1 MTNDKLTGSFY
12 TPHNLVNYMVD
23 YVSKRI
29 CPRTILEPA
38 AGDGRFISPLFKFNV
53 PITAVEL
60 EEEKAKDLR
69 KKWGDL
75 CTIVD
80 GDFLKFSLEHETK
93 FDLIIGNPP
102 YITKKMMIK
111 EQCDRSFNLVN
122 QFSLN
127 ASLFQN
133 MWVSFL
139 LASIKLLSP
148 TGAIFFVLPFE
159 FLQVQYAEKL
169 RIFLEKKFN
178 TIEIT
183 TFEDRVFTDIEQD
196 VCLVYFSNEES
207 AKPFIRYT
215 TLKNDTNT
223 TETFSSIIMRNKP
236 LKKWSNCILNDEETE
251 ALQKIA
257 LKYPQIGS
265 VGDISP
271 GIVTGANN
279 FFIRSEKNIE
289 KFGLNSSNALPILMK
304 SSAVPPLLLFTKK
317 DFLSITA
324 KEIPTYVLNL
334 KTLQRSEFSL
344 ALSAHI
350 KYGKKKEI
358 HTRYKCKSRKRWFD
372 VPIVEN
378 GAVCFF
384 KRFHIL
390 PRVIVNQADVHTTD
404 ISYNIRFYS
413 SYKASSFAFCFYNS
427 LTLALCE
434 YNGRFYGGGVG
445 ELTPS
450 EFKALHIPYKD
461 ISDEKVLVLDK
472 MIRAQEDIQ
481 KIVSYVDSI
490 VLFDLPEESVKM
502 LQAIRTR
509 YISRRMKTIA
519 KAQNENN

>member
-29 CPRTILEPA
+29 CPRTILEPS
-38 AGDGRFISPLFKFNV
+38 AGDGRFISPLLKFNA
-53 PITAVEL
+53 PITAIEF
-60 EEEKAKDLR
+60 EEGKVKGLTEKF
-69 KKWGDL
+69 GDL
-75 CTIVD
+75 CTILD
-80 GDFLKFSLEHETK
+80 SDFLEFSLKHGTK

-102 YITKKMMIK
+102 YITKKMMPK
-111 EQCDRSFNLVN
+111 EQCDRSFKLVN

-127 ASLFQN
+127 GSLFQN

-148 TGAIFFVLPFE
+148 AGAIFFVLPFE

-169 RIFLEKKFN
+169 RTFLEKKFN

-183 TFEDRVFTDIEQD
+183 TFEDRIFTDIEQD
-196 VCLVYFSNEES
+196 VCLVYFSNEKT

-215 TLKNDTNT
+215 TLKSDKDIA
-223 TETFSSIIMRNKP
+223 ETFSSVIMRNKP

-251 ALQKIA
+251 TLQQIA
-257 LKYPQIGS
+257 LRYPQIGT

-279 FFIRSEKNIE
+279 FFIHSEKNIE
-289 KFGLNSSNALPILMK
+289 LLGLTPSSALPVLMK
-304 SSAVPPLLLFTKK
+304 SSTVPPLLLFTKK
-317 DFLSITA
+317 DFLSITS
-324 KEIPTYVLNL
+324 KNIPAYVLNL

-372 VPIVEN
+372 VPIVET
-378 GAVCFF
+378 GSVCFF
-384 KRFHIL
+384 KRFHEL
-390 PRVIVNQADVHTTD
+390 PRVIVNQVGVHTTD
-404 ISYNIRFYS
+404 ISYNIRFHTGYG
-413 SYKASSFAFCFYNS
+413 AESFAFCFYNS

-445 ELTPS
+445 ELIPS

-461 ISDEKVLVLDK
+461 IPDEKIMILDE
-472 MIRAQEDIQ
+472 MFRTQENIH
-481 KIVSYVDSI
+481 KIISYVDSV
-490 VLFDLPEESVKM
+490 VLSDLPEKSVKM
-502 LQAIRTR
+502 LQVIRAR
-509 YISRRMKTIA
+509 YISRRMKTLS
-519 KAQNENN
+519 KE